1 MHPAPHP
8 APTLRR
14 RLVALVVV
22 AGLAGACGAPAG
34 DEVRGDAPRR
44 QAPERA
50 GRPVAAAVNAFGID
64 LYRALAPRGGNF
76 VIAPQAVA
84 SSLAMARAG
93 AGSTTREQLDRVL
106 HLDGVVDPEQG
117 FNALGAALDARRGE
131 RRSEV
136 RVGEV
141 AVRASTALWA
151 QEDTRFDPSF
161 LDVLSAEFGSGV
173 RVVDFRSDPER
184 ARRTVNA
191 WLEGDSGGQLTDLVP
206 RGTFTQYTRFVVT
219 SAFTLRAPWLVPFPD
234 DGVRPRPFTLADG
247 RTVEVPTL
255 ATRAET
261 GLRHG
266 RGDGWEAVELPYL
279 GEELA
284 MVVILPDDPASF
296 DATLDRERLEEVV
309 RSLRPGPLEV
319 ALPAFGFTTR
329 LELSDVLAS
338 LGMPAAFD
346 PAVADFAGI
355 TTDEQLVISDV
366 PTETYASVGP
376 DGSEGEAT
384 TVVTTGP
391 SRRFA
396 APSVRIDRPFLFVV
410 VDRPTGVVLQCGRVV
425 DPRS

>member
-1 MHPAPHP
+1 MHA
-8 APTLRR
+8 ARALRL
-14 RLVALVVV
+14 RLVALVVA

-34 DEVRGDAPRR
+34 TEIRGAAPRK
-44 QAPERA
+44 QAPDRA
-50 GRPVAAAVNAFGID
+50 ARPVATAVNAFGID
-64 LYRALAPRGGNF
+64 LYRALTPSAGNLVVAPP
-76 VIAPQAVA
+76 VVA
-84 SSLAMARAG
+84 AGLAMARVG
-93 AGSTTREQLDRVL
+93 AGSTTRDQLDRVL
-106 HLDGVVDPEQG
+106 HLEGVAEPERG
-117 FNALGAALDARRGE
+117 FNALDAALEARRGE

-141 AVRASTALWA
+141 DLRQSAALWT
-151 QEDTRFDPSF
+151 QEDTRFDPTF

-184 ARRTVNA
+184 ARQSVNG
-191 WLEGDSGGQLTDLVP
+191 WVEGQTGGQLTDLVP

-219 SAFTLRAPWLVPFPD
+219 SACALRAPWLVPFPD
-234 DGVRPRPFTLADG
+234 EAVRPRPFTLSDG

-255 ATRAET
+255 TTRAET

-266 RGDGWEAVELPYL
+266 RGDGWVAVELPYL
-279 GEELA
+279 GAELA

-296 DATLDRERLEEVV
+296 DAALDRRRIEGVLRAL
-309 RSLRPGPLEV
+309 RSGPLEV
-319 ALPAFGFTTR
+319 TLPAFGFTTR
-329 LELSDVLAS
+329 LELGEVLAA

-346 PAVADFAGI
+346 PASADFGGI

-366 PTETYASVGP
+366 PSETYASVGP
-376 DGSEGEAT
+376 DGSDGEAT

-391 SRRFA
+391 APRFA

-410 VDRPTGVVLQCGRVV
+410 LDRPTGVILQLGRVV